1 MKLVKAK
8 AVLPAVLL
16 AWCLSPFALAQTG
29 FIQGTVTDEN
39 GEPIADATI
48 RIEGMDVGRNYNL
61 KTNQRGQYIHA
72 GISVQGVYRVIA
84 EKEGYQSDYIEG
96 VRPSFSRDDERSII
110 DFVLREGQAR
120 ALAFELTDEER
131 ERIQRQQQEAEQ
143 QREAVANFRA
153 ALNYGVE
160 AFNAG
165 RYDEAVQAFKNAS
178 DLDAKQS
185 TAWFN
190 LGISHLRMN
199 QNEEALAALLKAL
212 ELEPEN
218 PSFLQNVGSVHF
230 RLGDEEKANEY
241 YEKSV
246 QVSAEG
252 NPKEAAKGLFEMGVN
267 FINSGRTQEAAD
279 VLRRVIELDPTHSEA
294 YYQLGLVLVGQNLLQ
309 ESLEALQKYLELAPS
324 GENAEVARALI
335 EQLQ

>member
-72 GISVQGVYRVIA
+72 GISVQGIYRVIA
-84 EKEGYQSDYIEG
+84 EKEGYQSDYVEG
-96 VRPSFSRDDERSII
+96 VRPSFSRDDERSTI
-110 DFVLREGQAR
+110 DFALREGQAR

-131 ERIQRQQQEAEQ
+131 ERIRRQQEEAEE
-143 QREAVANFRA
+143 QREAMANFRA
-153 ALNYGVE
+153 ALNHGVE

-178 DLDAKQS
+178 DLDATQS

-190 LGISHLRMN
+190 LGIAHLRLQ
-199 QNEEALAALLKAL
+199 QNEEALAALQKAL

-218 PSFLQNVGSVHF
+218 ASFLQNIGSVYF
-230 RLGDEEKANEY
+230 RMGDEEKAHQY

-267 FINSGRTQEAAD
+267 FINAGRSQEAAD
-279 VLRRVIELDPTHSEA
+279 ILKRAIELDPTHAEA
-294 YYQLGLVLVGQNLLQ
+294 HFQLGLVLLGLNLME
-309 ESLEALQKYLELAPS
+309 ESLAALQQYLELAPGS
-324 GENAEVARALI
+324 ENAEVARALI